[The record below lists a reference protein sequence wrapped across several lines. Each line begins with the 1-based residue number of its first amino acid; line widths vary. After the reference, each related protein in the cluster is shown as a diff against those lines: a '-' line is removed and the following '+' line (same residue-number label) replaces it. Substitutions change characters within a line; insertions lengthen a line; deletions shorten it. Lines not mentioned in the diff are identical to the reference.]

1 MSNFCFCCKAWNE
14 ECGERGGGRR
24 GEVDFCCRC
33 PSPCPARVR
42 RVRRRRFCHCAA
54 TPRRSAAAPQK
65 QTWMDC
71 WTMSPSLLQTP
82 KPTPAAMRVGRE
94 SGIGSETGS
103 GRRTDGD
110 QGDGCERRRPSKP
123 SLEVVGSL
131 VGNGNRSSPLPVAP
145 GHPAPLPIHPSVRE
159 APKST

>member
-1 MSNFCFCCKAWNE
+1 M
-14 ECGERGGGRR
+14 ERGGGRR

-131 VGNGNRSSPLPVAP
+131 VGNGNRSSPLPVAT
-145 GHPAPLPIHPSVRE
+145 GHPAPPPIHPSVRE